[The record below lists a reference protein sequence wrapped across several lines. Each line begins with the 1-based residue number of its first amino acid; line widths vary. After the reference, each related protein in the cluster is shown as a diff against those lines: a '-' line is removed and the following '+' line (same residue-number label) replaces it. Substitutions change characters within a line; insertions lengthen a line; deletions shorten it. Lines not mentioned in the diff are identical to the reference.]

1 MRSFGLTLI
10 LALLAVLVC
19 GLAGWQWTQ
28 GNFDS
33 VFGAPPTEIGERIYS
48 SFTAADVKYIEIS
61 QNGVNT
67 TFELGPKGWYA
78 TQPWIDR
85 MDPRAAVGIINFT
98 LGLRVEDFADVSKID
113 TQKSGLKETGT
124 NIRLEGSHHQPL
136 AKYKLGRQTPWLA
149 TVDNIDM
156 PVPTVFIQPRDA
168 DHKHYIYA
176 ATGDIGPTFK
186 DGLKFLRDH
195 HPFYFNPTA
204 LQKVRIRTAEGGL
217 TLARKHP
224 GRPEIPATATSPAVP
239 AIPPAPWRVVQP
251 LDLATDPKAVKA
263 LLEGLYELQA
273 VKLTDRASV
282 TLPAGSTAKSG
293 QIALVS
299 FDSEAETVLD
309 IYPPDPPES
318 RTVRATVSDR
328 PETVFDL
335 PLKPEPNLVSL
346 ANLPLAI
353 NDLRD
358 ATLTN
363 LNVKSLR
370 GVLIQPATGTE
381 ILITRTPPQP
391 WMATINGQSQEAN
404 EERLFTLLKTVTE
417 GRAIGFPSD
426 SATDFSPWGLNR
438 PFLKLRFLGEDN
450 QGLELAFGIDGKG
463 GYFVNRLGTPTVMRV
478 DPSLI
483 AAIPVRPYEWRQ
495 SRLWSVD
502 RGSLMQVQR
511 TTGTEPPLVL
521 RYDFDK
527 PDPWSASRDA
537 TDLTALL
544 NPTRADYM
552 LGILEGLKVTR
563 WLAPDDASATTALLK
578 PSLAFQ
584 LVEKGRDEMG
594 NLTGLITREVIL
606 APATTTGNSMFYYG
620 RMGSDSHPFLLDKD
634 TYVKLATDLL
644 EKE

>member
-1 MRSFGLTLI
+1 MRSFGFTLI

-19 GLAGWQWTQ
+19 GLAGWQWVQ

-33 VFGAPPTEIGERIYS
+33 VFGAPPTPVGERIYS
-48 SFTAADVKYIEIS
+48 GFTPADVKHIEVS

-67 TFELGPKGWYA
+67 TFELGPKGWYC
-78 TQPWIDR
+78 TLPWKDR
-85 MDPRAAVGIINFT
+85 MDPRAAVGIVNFT
-98 LGLRVEDFADVSKID
+98 LGLRVEDFAQVDEID
-113 TQKSGLKETGT
+113 SQKSGLKESGT
-124 NIRLEGSHHQPL
+124 NIRLEGPNHLPL
-136 AKYKLGRQTPWLA
+136 AKYKLGRLTPWLA
-149 TVDNIDM
+149 TVENIDK

-176 ATGDIGPTFK
+176 CTGDIGPTFK

-204 LQKVRIRTAEGGL
+204 LRKVRIRGAEGEL
-217 TLARKHP
+217 TLARET
-224 GRPEIPATATSPAVP
+224 RQS
-239 AIPPAPWRVVQP
+239 PWRVVKP

-273 VKLTDRASV
+273 VKISDRASV
-282 TLPAGSTAKSG
+282 TLPASGTPAKSG
-293 QIALVS
+293 QISLVS

-309 IYPPDPPES
+309 IYPPETPES
-318 RTVRATVSDR
+318 RDVRATVSDR
-328 PETVFDL
+328 PETIFDL

-381 ILITRTPPQP
+381 ILVTRTPPQP

-404 EERLFTLLKTVTE
+404 EERLFTLLKGVTE

-426 SATDFSPWGLNR
+426 AATDFTPWGLNR
-438 PFLKLRFLGEDN
+438 PFLKLRFLGQDN
-450 QGLELAFGIDGKG
+450 QGIELAFGIDAKG

-478 DPSLI
+478 DPSLV
-483 AAIPVRPYEWRQ
+483 ATIPVRPYEWRQ

-502 RGSLMQVQR
+502 RGSLMQIER
-511 TTGTEPPLVL
+511 TTASEPPLVL

-527 PDPWSASRDA
+527 PDPWTASREDK
-537 TDLTALL
+537 DLTSML
-544 NPTRADYM
+544 NPARADYM

-563 WLAPDDASATTALLK
+563 WLAPDDESATTALLK
-578 PSLAFQ
+578 PSLAFKII
-584 LVEKGRDEMG
+584 EKGKNEEGDF
-594 NLTGLITREVIL
+594 TGLITREVIL
-606 APATTTGNSMFYYG
+606 APATTTGNPSFYYG
-620 RMGSDSHPFLLDKD
+620 RMGFDPHPFLLDKA
-634 TYVKLATDLL
+634 TYVKLATDLM

>member
-1 MRSFGLTLI
+1 MRSFGFTLI

-19 GLAGWQWTQ
+19 GLAGWRWVQ
-28 GNFDS
+28 GSFDS
-33 VFGAPPTEIGERIYS
+33 VFGAPPTPVGERIYS
-48 SFTAADVKYIEIS
+48 GFTPADVKHIEVS

-67 TFELGPKGWYA
+67 TFELGAKGWYC
-78 TQPWIDR
+78 TLPWKDR

-98 LGLRVEDFADVSKID
+98 LGLRVEDFAEVDDID
-113 TQKSGLKETGT
+113 SQKSGLKEGGI
-124 NIRLEGSHHQPL
+124 NIRLEGANHQPL
-136 AKYKLGRQTPWLA
+136 AKYKLGRETPWLA
-149 TVDNIDM
+149 TVENIDE
-156 PVPTVFIQPRDA
+156 PVPTVFIQPRDP

-176 ATGDIGPTFK
+176 CTAGDIGPAFK

-204 LQKVRIRTAEGGL
+204 LQKVRIRGTEGEF
-217 TLARKHP
+217 TLARET
-224 GRPEIPATATSPAVP
+224 RQS
-239 AIPPAPWRVVQP
+239 PWRVVKP

-273 VKLTDRASV
+273 LKISDRASV
-282 TLPAGSTAKSG
+282 TLPASGTTAKSG
-293 QIALVS
+293 QISLVS
-299 FDSEAETVLD
+299 FDSDTETVLD
-309 IYPPDPPES
+309 IYPPETPES
-318 RTVRATVSDR
+318 RDVRATVSDR
-328 PETVFDL
+328 PDTIFDL
-335 PLKPEPNLVSL
+335 PLKPEPNRVSL

-358 ATLTN
+358 PTLTN
-363 LNVKSLR
+363 LNRKSLR

-381 ILITRTPPQP
+381 ILITRTPPRP

-404 EERLFTLLKTVTE
+404 EERLFTLLITVTE

-426 SATDFSPWGLNR
+426 AATDFTPWGLNR

-463 GYFVNRLGTPTVMRV
+463 GYFVNRLGTPTVLRV
-478 DPSLI
+478 DSSLV

-502 RGSLMQVQR
+502 RSNLMAIERRLGSENPIMLYYNFS
-511 TTGTEPPLVL
+511 E
-521 RYDFDK
+521 DK
-527 PDPWSASRDA
+527 WTASRMNADGGSNIA
-537 TDLTALL
+537 SADLTDKI
-544 NPTRADYM
+544 NPERANYM
-552 LGILEGLKVTR
+552 LGEIEGLKVTR

-578 PSLAFQ
+578 PSLAFK
-584 LVEKGRDEMG
+584 LVEKGTNEVGDF
-594 NLTGLITREVIL
+594 TGLITREVIL

-634 TYVKLATDLL
+634 TYLKLATDLL